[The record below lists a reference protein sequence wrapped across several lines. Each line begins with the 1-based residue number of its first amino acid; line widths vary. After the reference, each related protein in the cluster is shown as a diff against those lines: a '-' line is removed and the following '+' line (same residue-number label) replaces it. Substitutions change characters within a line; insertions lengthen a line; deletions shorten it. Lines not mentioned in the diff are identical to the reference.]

1 MDVPEIH
8 HGMSNIYLVPSSSA
22 ENLLGLSTL
31 FQPIR
36 IRVIWIPH
44 CNFFC
49 SLSSNYF
56 FIGSSFF
63 FLWINLCFF
72 SMDDLRTL
80 IFTFRGRL
88 FRWFFVL
95 LLLAFYSSTQGG
107 KRHFPLFENRILTNL
122 GVEINLVDFHIRGI
136 GPGCASIVSV

>member
-1 MDVPEIH
+1 
-8 HGMSNIYLVPSSSA
+8 MSSIYLALSSSA
-22 ENLLGLSTL
+22 EHLLWLSTL

-36 IRVIWIPH
+36 RRVIWTPH
-44 CNFFC
+44 FNCFC

-72 SMDDLRTL
+72 SMDDLRAW
-80 IFTFRGRL
+80 IFTFRGGL

-95 LLLAFYSSTQGG
+95 LLLVFYSSTQGD
-107 KRHFPLFENRILTNL
+107 KRNFPLFEDRILTDL
-122 GVEINLVDFHIRGI
+122 EVEISLVDFHPRYRPWLPIDYINLNLRI
-136 GPGCASIVSV
+136 FTM